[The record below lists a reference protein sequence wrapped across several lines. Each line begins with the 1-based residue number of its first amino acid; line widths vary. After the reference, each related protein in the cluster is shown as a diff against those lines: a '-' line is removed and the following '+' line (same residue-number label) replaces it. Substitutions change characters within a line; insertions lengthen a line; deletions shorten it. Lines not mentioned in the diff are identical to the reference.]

1 MRQDDYEYAK
11 GNFLAHSDGLGV
23 FGFLAVIMPV
33 MEINRLAPDFSLP
46 DFSGQ
51 THRLSD
57 YRGRIVIINFWSA
70 ECPHAERA
78 DREMLAYLKEWRERV
93 VLLTVA
99 ANANESV
106 EMIAAAART
115 RNLPLVLRGGSQVL
129 DAYAARTTPHLFV
142 VDVDGILRYQ
152 GAFDDGTFRQRTPTR
167 FYLKEA
173 VETLLAGQSP
183 DLAQTLPHGCSI
195 VRYSTDS
202 MLE

>member
-1 MRQDDYEYAK
+1 
-11 GNFLAHSDGLGV
+11 
-23 FGFLAVIMPV
+23 MPV

-106 EMIAAAART
+106 EMIAAAAWT

-129 DAYAARTTPHLFV
+129 DTYAAQTTPHLFV

-152 GAFDDGTFRQRTPTR
+152 GAFDDVTFRQRTSTR

-173 VETLLAGQSP
+173 VETLLAGQNP
-183 DLAQTLPHGCSI
+183 DPAQTSPFGCSI
-195 VRYSTDS
+195 VRYSFDS